1 MTFKNSTQNKL
12 QDESIYGYVQAKYYV
27 DSGCY
32 DIEISIVEAYR
43 CKDSSLYPTDKIVKF
58 NRVNVSDAKNLRIG
72 SYVAIYIKQDGSMIA
87 RVYEENKKLRT
98 LNHKPFSDTMLN
110 SLSEKYNIVFIG
122 SDIGYGDV
130 IKEHRLANIIDLS
143 PTTLEKYKLIEAF
156 KNIEKLQADGIQ
168 IDILAI
174 GVGGTQTHQI
184 FNDQQVIY
192 HFNRIPNVTKY
203 VGLGHFNTV
212 KSEIRNFATESFR
225 SPTEMGLAL
234 DKNLNSALEKL
245 MPVVIPIPAPI
256 TPAIQHNNTIN
267 HNTVHHHE
275 MKSDNKKIKI
285 GVVAA
290 LILAS
295 IAIGLVIY
303 DKSTPAMAIST
314 LPGESNVAAVS
325 QTPNNNAI
333 ASKSKHKVKKIK
345 KQTKKKSSSTPSQP
359 PVQPQNNVE
368 PSNPV
373 DSSFQLN

>member
-1 MTFKNSTQNKL
+1 MTFKISTQNRL
-12 QDESIYGYVQAKYYV
+12 QDESIYGYVESKCYIN
-27 DSGCY
+27 SGCY
-32 DIEISIVEAYR
+32 DIEISIVESYR
-43 CKDSSLYPTDKIVKF
+43 CKDNSLYPTDKKVKF
-58 NRVNVSDAKNLRIG
+58 NSVNVSDAKNLRIG
-72 SYVAIYIKQDGSMIA
+72 SYVAIYIKQDGSKIL
-87 RVYEENKKLRT
+87 RVYEENKKLKT
-98 LNHKPFSDTMLN
+98 LNHKPFSDTMLI

-122 SDIGYGDV
+122 SSIGYGDV
-130 IKEHRLANIIDLS
+130 IKEHRLARIIDLS
-143 PTTLEKYKLIEAF
+143 PTTLEKYKLIESL
-156 KNIEKLQADGIQ
+156 KKVEKLQADGVQ
-168 IDILAI
+168 VDILAI
-174 GVGGTQTHQI
+174 GVGGTQTHQM

-245 MPVVIPIPAPI
+245 MPVIIPAPI

-267 HNTVHHHE
+267 NSTTVHHNE
-275 MKSDNKKIKI
+275 IKSDNKKIKI

-314 LPGESNVAAVS
+314 LPNESTVS
-325 QTPNNNAI
+325 QSPNSSTI
-333 ASKSKHKVKKIK
+333 TSKNKHKVKKIR
-345 KQTKKKSSSTPSQP
+345 KQTKKKSSSTPSQS

-368 PSNPV
+368 PATPV

>member
-1 MTFKNSTQNKL
+1 MTFKISTQNRL
-12 QDESIYGYVQAKYYV
+12 QDESIYGYVESKYYIN
-27 DSGCY
+27 SGCY
-32 DIEISIVEAYR
+32 DIEISIVESYR
-43 CKDSSLYPTDKIVKF
+43 CKDNSLYPTDKKIKF
-58 NRVNVSDAKNLRIG
+58 NSVNVSDAKNLRIG
-72 SYVAIYIKQDGSMIA
+72 SYVAIYIKQDGSKIL
-87 RVYEENKKLRT
+87 RVYEENKKLKT
-98 LNHKPFSDTMLN
+98 LNHKPFSDTMLI

-122 SDIGYGDV
+122 SSIGYGDV
-130 IKEHRLANIIDLS
+130 IKEHRLARIIDLS
-143 PTTLEKYKLIEAF
+143 PTTLEKYKLIESL
-156 KNIEKLQADGIQ
+156 KKVEKLQADGVQ
-168 IDILAI
+168 VDILAI
-174 GVGGTQTHQI
+174 GVGGTQTHQM

-245 MPVVIPIPAPI
+245 MPVIIPAPI

-267 HNTVHHHE
+267 NSTTVHHNE
-275 MKSDNKKIKI
+275 IKSDNKKIKI

-314 LPGESNVAAVS
+314 LPNESTVS
-325 QTPNNNAI
+325 QSPNSSTI
-333 ASKSKHKVKKIK
+333 TSKNKHKVKKIR
-345 KQTKKKSSSTPSQP
+345 KQTKKKSSSTPSQS

-368 PSNPV
+368 PATPV